1 MFFWNTLVIIFSWK
15 SFHFRLNFWSI
26 LLFKKWV
33 CFLLVFSLWWLS
45 DLVIIVGGNT
55 TKCQS
60 VHGFKYHFLHSSSLV
75 TWRQKC
81 CLDQNW
87 YWQPWLAQDSA
98 TKSAEFPT
106 YPDILG
112 PDDLQGELDFTANVV
127 HFEIVC
133 SNHKF
138 CICQI
143 AIFNC
148 SIKVCIQQ
156 MLHGL
161 KKNNIALF

>member
-1 MFFWNTLVIIFSWK
+1 MFVIRSHKYSWWQHHEMSK
-15 SFHFRLNFWSI
+15 CAQVQIPLPTQFQP
-26 LLFKKWV
+26 
-33 CFLLVFSLWWLS
+33 
-45 DLVIIVGGNT
+45 GNLT
-55 TKCQS
+55 S
-60 VHGFKYHFLHSSSLV
+60 
-75 TWRQKC
+75 KC

-98 TKSAEFPT
+98 KKSAEFPT

-112 PDDLQGELDFTANVV
+112 PDGIQGGVDFPANVV
-127 HFEIVC
+127 HFELVC

-138 CICQI
+138 RICQI
-143 AIFNC
+143 AIVKC

-161 KKNNIALF
+161 KKQYRSVLTKVQESYHFLIITFYYQTTGLSRTF